1 MGCGG
6 EGGPEEAR
14 PTEDAGVPVCTL
26 SVVDSIGVEMGDSA
40 YVFGSI
46 EGLGHTPTGR
56 IAVLDRVSADVRL
69 YDGRGRMVRRI
80 ARRGSGPGEL
90 NNPLGM
96 ILYPDGRIGVVDPW
110 SGGVLAYDTSGAWL
124 GTEVAVSSNAHL
136 DPVAID
142 ESSFVAGRTR
152 VSLEDGDRP
161 MLEIY
166 VGRFPGT
173 AEPDV
178 VYWLKPLALEVAD
191 GAGDMAQRYYFSNSW
206 TADPATG
213 RVYAAPFSET
223 DYRILR
229 FSPDGTE
236 LPPLER
242 EVEAVRKTDEEIAA
256 DVEFVQQKLRSLE
269 GGDPGYSVRVNE
281 PWPYRLPVA
290 DLDVDAHGNLWAL
303 NGTADRPVFDIWAP
317 DGTLAGRAVL
327 ADRGREA
334 VSWEFT
340 IDGHGI
346 LAYDTD
352 PALYQKVYVI
362 RQTGGRLPG
371 QR

>member
-1 MGCGG
+1 
-6 EGGPEEAR
+6 
-14 PTEDAGVPVCTL
+14 
-26 SVVDSIGVEMGDSA
+26 
-40 YVFGSI
+40 
-46 EGLGHTPTGR
+46 
-56 IAVLDRVSADVRL
+56 
-69 YDGRGRMVRRI
+69 
-80 ARRGSGPGEL
+80 
-90 NNPLGM
+90 
-96 ILYPDGRIGVVDPW
+96 
-110 SGGVLAYDTSGAWL
+110 
-124 GTEVAVSSNAHL
+124 VAVSSNAHL